1 MLTILLVGGK
11 TAGERKPLLRGFS
24 EGHLGRPC
32 PGVCVGR
39 HAVRSSAVMDQC
51 GSASGKHDVLGILG
65 ILVRQRKRVFAFEL
79 WLHEVPHGATWCHMV
94 PHGASNWG
102 NWGRDKNFNGAKVSQ
117 VLDTYWI
124 PVMRQT
130 G

>member
-39 HAVRSSAVMDQC
+39 HAVRSSVAVMDQC
-51 GSASGKHDVLGILG
+51 GSASGKTSSG
-65 ILVRQRKRVFAFEL
+65 
-79 WLHEVPHGATWCHMV
+79 P
-94 PHGASNWG
+94 
-102 NWGRDKNFNGAKVSQ
+102 RDPREAEEEGLCLRTVAA
-117 VLDTYWI
+117 
-124 PVMRQT
+124 
-130 G
+130 